1 MLRVLKL
8 PKQILKSKIVNLQSS
23 MKIKLYIL
31 FFLLT
36 TSLFAQKVTTS
47 VNVTKNKIGAEFKL
61 TLKTDV
67 DTLSKVKFPEAKSFG
82 ALEVIQSYKIDTVK
96 NGARYQLIKNYGLTQ
111 FDSGKYVIPR
121 IPVLINGKTAFS
133 DSIKVEVNNIKVDTL
148 KQKMYDIKDIAI
160 VESPLGTWWIYVLIL
175 LVIAAA
181 GFFIYKFIKKRQN
194 KPKIEEIV
202 FKSPIEKATTLLQQL
217 ERKELWQKGEIKHY
231 YSELTDIARNYIEE
245 EIHIPAMESTT
256 SELIEGL
263 RKAAKQHK
271 LKLSN
276 ETVENLEKVL
286 MQADLVKF
294 AKVKPLDF
302 EIEEDKKRISSSI
315 VIIHK
320 SIPEVVEEDDELTQ
334 WNEQQK
340 ELARLQKL
348 KKQKRVRI
356 ISTIGIILGMLM
368 LFLFGLIYFKGF
380 DYVKDNFIG
389 HPTKDLVEGQWVY
402 SEYGNPG
409 IKVETPKVLK
419 RIDVTK
425 TLPKNAMALIKEMQT
440 FGYGSVL
447 EDFYITVSTV
457 TYKQETQIDLD
468 KTAEG
473 YMKVMEA
480 QGAQDILVKTEDFD
494 TQKGISGKKAYGT
507 LTILDKIKGKSTKI
521 YYELLL
527 FSQNGG
533 LQTILVMHLE
543 DDKYGQQ
550 IADRMLNSVE
560 LQTAQQ

>member
-1 MLRVLKL
+1 
-8 PKQILKSKIVNLQSS
+8 
-23 MKIKLYIL
+23 MKFKLYIA
-31 FFLLT
+31 FFLLS

-47 VNVTKNKIGAEFKL
+47 VDVTKNKIGAEFKL

-67 DTLSKVKFPEAKSFG
+67 DTLSKVKFPEAKNFG

-96 NGARYQLIKNYGLTQ
+96 NGARYELIKKYGLTQ
-111 FDSGKYVIPR
+111 FDSGKYIIPR
-121 IPVLINGKTAFS
+121 IPVLINGKPVFS
-133 DSIKVEVNNIKVDTL
+133 DSIKVEVNDVKVDTL
-148 KQKMYDIKDIAI
+148 KQKMFDIKDIAQA
-160 VESPLGTWWIYVLIL
+160 ESPLGTWWIYLLIL
-175 LVIAAA
+175 LAIGIA
-181 GFFIYKFIKKRQN
+181 GYFIYQFIKKRQN
-194 KPKIEEIV
+194 QPKAEVIV

-217 ERKELWQKGEIKHY
+217 ETKELWQKGEIKHY

-245 EIHIPAMESTT
+245 EINIPAMESTT

-263 RKAAKQHK
+263 RKASKQKK

-320 SIPEVVEEDDELTQ
+320 SIPEVVENDDELAL

-356 ISTIGIILGMLM
+356 ISTIGILLGMLL
-368 LFLFGLIYFKGF
+368 LFVLGLIYFKGF
-380 DYVKDNFIG
+380 DYVKDNFLG

-409 IKVETPKVLK
+409 VRVETPKVLK
-419 RIDVTK
+419 RIDATK
-425 TLPKNAMALIKEMQT
+425 TLPKDAMALIKEMQT
-440 FGYGSVL
+440 FGYGSLL
-447 EDFYITVSTV
+447 EDFYISVSTV

-473 YMKVMEA
+473 YLKVMEA
-480 QGAQDILVKTEDFD
+480 QGAQNIIVKTEDFD
-494 TQKGISGKKAYGT
+494 TQKGITGKKAYGT
-507 LTILDKIKGKSTKI
+507 MTVLDKVKGKSTKM
-521 YYELLL
+521 YYEVLL

-533 LQTILVMHLE
+533 LQTIMVMHRE

-550 IADRMLNSVE
+550 IAERMLNSVE
-560 LQTAQQ
+560 LQTAQE

>member
-1 MLRVLKL
+1 
-8 PKQILKSKIVNLQSS
+8 
-23 MKIKLYIL
+23 MKIKLYIV
-31 FFLLT
+31 FFLLS

-47 VNVTKNKIGAEFKL
+47 VNMTKNKIGAEFKL

-67 DTLSKVKFPEAKSFG
+67 DTLSRVKFPEAKNFG

-96 NGARYQLIKNYGLTQ
+96 NGARYELIKKYGLTQ
-111 FDSGKYVIPR
+111 FDSGRYVIPR
-121 IPVLINGKTAFS
+121 IPVFINGKPSFS
-133 DSIKVEVNNIKVDTL
+133 DSIKVEVNDVKVDTL
-148 KQKMYDIKDIAI
+148 KQKMYDIKDVAQA
-160 VESPLGTWWIYVLIL
+160 ESPLGTWWIYLLIL
-175 LVIAAA
+175 LAIGIASY
-181 GFFIYKFIKKRQN
+181 FIYQFIKKRQN
-194 KPKIEEIV
+194 KPKVEAII

-217 ERKELWQKGEIKHY
+217 EIKELWQKGEIKHY

-245 EIHIPAMESTT
+245 EINIPAMESTT

-263 RKAAKQHK
+263 RKASKQKK

-302 EIEEDKKRISSSI
+302 EIEEDKKRISSAI

-320 SIPEVVEEDDELTQ
+320 SIPEVVDDNDELAL

-356 ISTIGIILGMLM
+356 ITTIGIVFGMLM
-368 LFLFGLIYFKGF
+368 FFVLGLLYFKGF
-380 DYVKDNFIG
+380 DYVKDNFLG

-409 IKVETPKVLK
+409 VRVETPKVLK
-419 RIDVTK
+419 RIDATK
-425 TLPKNAMALIKEMQT
+425 SLPKDAMALIKEMQT
-440 FGYGSVL
+440 FGYGNLL
-447 EDFYITVSTV
+447 EDFYISVSTV
-457 TYKQETQIDLD
+457 TYKQQTQIDLD

-473 YMKVMEA
+473 YLKIMEA
-480 QGAQDILVKTEDFD
+480 QGAQNIIVKTEDFD

-507 LTILDKIKGKSTKI
+507 MTVLDKVKGRSTKM
-521 YYELLL
+521 YYEVLL
-527 FSQNGG
+527 FGQSGG
-533 LQTILVMHLE
+533 LQTILIMHRE
-543 DDKYGQQ
+543 NDKYGQQ
-550 IADRMLNSVE
+550 IAERMLNSVE
-560 LQTAQQ
+560 LQTAQ

>member
-1 MLRVLKL
+1 
-8 PKQILKSKIVNLQSS
+8 
-23 MKIKLYIL
+23 MKFKLYIV

-67 DTLSKVKFPEAKSFG
+67 DTLSKVKFPESKNFG

-111 FDSGKYVIPR
+111 FDSGRYVIPR
-121 IPVLINGKTAFS
+121 IPVLINGKPSFS
-133 DSIKVEVNNIKVDTL
+133 DSIKVEVNNIEVDTL
-148 KQKMYDIKDIAI
+148 KQKMYDIKDIAQA
-160 VESPLGTWWIYVLIL
+160 ESLIGTWWIYLLIIL
-175 LVIAAA
+175 AIGVA
-181 GFFIYKFIKKRQN
+181 GFFIYKYIKKRQN
-194 KPKIEEIV
+194 QPKEEIII

-217 ERKELWQKGEIKHY
+217 EGKELWQKGEIKHY

-256 SELIEGL
+256 SELIEAL
-263 RKAAKQHK
+263 RKAAKQQK

-286 MQADLVKF
+286 KQADLVKF

-302 EIEEDKKRISSSI
+302 EIEEDKKRISNSI
-315 VIIHK
+315 VTIHK
-320 SIPEVVEEDDELTQ
+320 SIPEIVEVDDELTQ

-348 KKQKRVRI
+348 KKQRRVRI
-356 ISTIGIILGMLM
+356 ISTIGIVLGMFM
-368 LFLFGLIYFKGF
+368 LFVLGLIYFKGF
-380 DYVKDNFIG
+380 DYVKDNFLG
-389 HPTKDLVEGQWVY
+389 HPTKDLVEGKWIY

-419 RIDVTK
+419 RMDATK
-425 TLPKNAMALIKEMQT
+425 SLPKDAMALIKDMQT
-440 FGYGSVL
+440 FGYGSLL
-447 EDFYITVSTV
+447 EDFYIAVSTV
-457 TYKQETQIDLD
+457 HHKQQVQIDLD
-468 KTAEG
+468 KAVEG
-473 YMKVMEA
+473 YLKVMES
-480 QGAQDILVKTEDFD
+480 QGAQNIIVKTEEFD
-494 TQKGISGKKAYGT
+494 TQKGISGKKAFGT
-507 LTILDKIKGKSTKI
+507 MTVLDKIKGKSTKM
-521 YYELLL
+521 YYEILL
-527 FSQNGG
+527 FGQDNG
-533 LQTILVMHLE
+533 LQQIMVFHRE

-550 IADRMLNSVE
+550 IAERMLNSVE
-560 LQTAQQ
+560 LVTTQQ

>member
-1 MLRVLKL
+1 
-8 PKQILKSKIVNLQSS
+8 

-67 DTLSKVKFPEAKSFG
+67 DTLSKVKFPEAKNFG

-121 IPVLINGKTAFS
+121 IPILINGKPSFS

-148 KQKMYDIKDIAI
+148 QQKMYDIKEIAQ
-160 VESPLGTWWIYVLIL
+160 VESPLGTWWIYVLIIL
-175 LVIAAA
+175 AIGIA
-181 GFFIYKFIKKRQN
+181 GYFIYQFIKKRQN
-194 KPKIEEIV
+194 KPKVETII

-217 ERKELWQKGEIKHY
+217 EIKELWQKGEIKHY

-256 SELIEGL
+256 SELIEAL
-263 RKAAKQHK
+263 RKAAKQKK

-294 AKVKPLDF
+294 AKVKPLDY

-320 SIPEVVEEDDELTQ
+320 SIPEVVEEDDQLAL

-356 ISTIGIILGMLM
+356 ITTVGIVLGMLM
-368 LFLFGLIYFKGF
+368 IFVFGLIYFKGF
-380 DYVKDNFIG
+380 DYVKDNFLG
-389 HPTKDLVEGQWVY
+389 HPTKDLAEGEWVY

-409 IKVETPKVLK
+409 VKVETPKVLK
-419 RIDVTK
+419 RIDASK
-425 TLPKNAMALIKEMQT
+425 MLPKDAMALIKDMQM
-440 FGYGSVL
+440 FGYGSIL
-447 EDFYITVSTV
+447 EDFNINVSTI
-457 TYKQETQIDLD
+457 TYKQPMKMDLD

-473 YMKVMEA
+473 YLKIMES
-480 QGAQDILVKTEDFD
+480 QGAQNIIVKTEDFD

-507 LTILDKIKGKSTKI
+507 MAVLNKIKGKSTKM

-527 FSQNGG
+527 FGQDNG
-533 LQTILVMHLE
+533 LQQILILHRE
-543 DDKYGQQ
+543 GDKYAQQ
-550 IADRMLNSVE
+550 IAERLLNSVE